1 MITRE
6 QPPTHHKLNK
16 LTQGFQNLVDAYGV
30 ATYREINPMPF
41 VVITF
46 PFLFAV
52 MFGDAGHGLLVTAF
66 ALWMVLKERSL
77 KDKWRNQE
85 VWTIF
90 FGGRYIILLMGLFS
104 IYTGLIYNDVFSK
117 SLNIFGSAWR
127 VRFGEE
133 TLNRTETVILE
144 PTPYNYSNP
153 TYVQMYSGTP
163 YPVGLDPIW
172 QLAENKITFTN
183 SVKMKFAIIIGIV
196 QMGFGVCLSLW
207 NHL

>member
-41 VVITF
+41 VLITF

-52 MFGDAGHGLLVTAF
+52 MFGDAGHGLLVTIF

-77 KDKWRNQE
+77 KDKWRTQE

-90 FGGRYIILLMGLFS
+90 FGGRYIILFMGIFS

-127 VRFGEE
+127 VRFEYE
-133 TLNRTETVILE
+133 NSFFFLD
-144 PTPYNYSNP
+144 YNFF
-153 TYVQMYSGTP
+153 
-163 YPVGLDPIW
+163 L
-172 QLAENKITFTN
+172 
-183 SVKMKFAIIIGIV
+183 
-196 QMGFGVCLSLW
+196 
-207 NHL
+207 